1 MIYFL
6 FCKIWKKKKKT
17 KLNLPETVAT
27 YYHSHE
33 SVETTKLNEMQ
44 VLEGG
49 VKWSF
54 SPHQT
59 DSTHIPDLSLAKL
72 QIAAH
77 LEPSE

>member
-6 FCKIWKKKKKT
+6 FCKIQKKKKQN
-17 KLNLPETVAT
+17 LNNLPETVAT

-33 SVETTKLNEMQ
+33 SVETAKLNEMQ

-49 VKWSF
+49 VKRSF

-59 DSTHIPDLSLAKL
+59 DSTHIPDFSLAKL
-72 QIAAH
+72 QIATH
-77 LEPSE
+77 LQPLE

>member
-1 MIYFL
+1 MNITLWVFFY
-6 FCKIWKKKKKT
+6 K
-17 KLNLPETVAT
+17 
-27 YYHSHE
+27 
-33 SVETTKLNEMQ
+33 SVESQNRKLNEMQ